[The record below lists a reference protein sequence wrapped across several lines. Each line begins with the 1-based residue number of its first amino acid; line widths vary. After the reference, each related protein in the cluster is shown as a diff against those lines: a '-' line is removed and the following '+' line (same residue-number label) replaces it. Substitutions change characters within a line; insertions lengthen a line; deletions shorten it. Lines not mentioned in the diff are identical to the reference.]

1 MTARWT
7 RRLTKEYNE
16 ILKDSNFEVILSDDN
31 LKNWE
36 VRVKVQDGT
45 KLKENKIDYV
55 YFKVEFPDEYPSVAP
70 KVMIIK
76 PYIEA
81 QFIFDGGAICSD
93 IFFKAGWSPMYN
105 NINILNQMIQLL
117 ENGFRNVNLERSY
130 DNSKYDSQMEFI
142 SKAHSSWKEHNN

>member
-16 ILKDSNFEVILSDDN
+16 ILKDSNFEVILDDDK

-45 KLKENKIDYV
+45 KLKQNNIDYV
-55 YFKVEFPDEYPSVAP
+55 HFRMEFPDEYPSIAP

-76 PYIEA
+76 PFITARY
-81 QFIFDGGAICSD
+81 IFDGGAICSD
-93 IFFKAGWSPMYN
+93 IFFKAGWSPMFN
-105 NINILNQMIQLL
+105 NINILNQMINLL
-117 ENGFRNVNLERSY
+117 ENGFTSVNLEQSY
-130 DNSKYDSQMEFI
+130 DNSKYDSQMNMI
-142 SKAHSSWKEHNN
+142 RSAHSNWKEHNN